1 MFSTWIFFRYNND
14 DRIAQQPVKEFFVSS
29 LLFLHEYPC
38 KTWWLKP
45 SFVWELLIP
54 NLCSTDCPAVCR
66 FETIVCQLILITLLS
81 QSCDHKEDHLDFT
94 IHCLNFELN
103 TSIEYDSV
111 NWRRNKV
118 MMMMLHDI
126 WWWYFATRSLF
137 ICLSID
143 CRRSF
148 DQSIHS
154 SRIHLLLSS
163 LSFLTHCSCTHVII
177 ILTFQVSLAGSPQRT

>member
-1 MFSTWIFFRYNND
+1 MIELLNNLS
-14 DRIAQQPVKEFFVSS
+14 RSS
-29 LLFLHEYPC
+29 LWVVFCSFTNILAKHDDSNHLSYENYWFRTYVQLIVLLFVALRP
-38 KTWWLKP
+38 L
-45 SFVWELLIP
+45 SV
-54 NLCSTDCPAVCR
+54 
-66 FETIVCQLILITLLS
+66 QLILITLLS

-118 MMMMLHDI
+118 MMMMMLHDI

-163 LSFLTHCSCTHVII
+163 LSFLTHCLCTHVII